1 MAIRIF
7 NNTAS
12 TNAQRYLGVNN
23 QRLATSIERISSG
36 IRINKGADDAAGLA
50 ISEGLRS
57 DIRALRQATR
67 NANDG
72 LSLLNVTEGALN
84 EQSGI
89 LIRLRELASQAA
101 TGTVGSTE
109 RATIQLEFSALRD
122 ELTRIA
128 MTTEFNGI
136 GVIDGTLKSSK
147 AATTASAPTKVA
159 ATTAAS
165 GAVTSVATA
174 NVTTTKTDALTG
186 IVTTVVSAAASGAV
200 TSVAATNQ
208 TLVSTAASGAV
219 TTTNQT
225 PVSAV
230 ATTNDIMIQIGI
242 DNSADSRI
250 NLNNSLS
257 LDAVTSSTLGV
268 ASLSVTGAAEA
279 LTALAQI
286 ENAIASVTATRG
298 KVGAV
303 TNRLQRAVG
312 ALSITSENLQAAESS
327 IRDADIA
334 HEIAQLTRNQILVQ
348 TSTAM
353 VGQSNLI
360 PQSVL
365 QLLA

>member
-12 TNAQRYLGVNN
+12 VNAQRILGVNN
-23 QRLATSIERISSG
+23 TRLAQSIERISSG

-72 LSLLNVTEGALN
+72 ISLINVTEGALN
-84 EQSGI
+84 EQSSI
-89 LIRLRELASQAA
+89 LIRLRELASQSA

-128 MTTEFNGI
+128 QTTEFNGI
-136 GVIDGTLKSSK
+136 GLIDGNL
-147 AATTASAPTKVA
+147 AS
-159 ATTAAS
+159 
-165 GAVTSVATA
+165 SVAT
-174 NVTTTKTDALTG
+174 
-186 IVTTVVSAAASGAV
+186 
-200 TSVAATNQ
+200 TSH
-208 TLVSTAASGAV
+208 TL
-219 TTTNQT
+219 
-225 PVSAV
+225 
-230 ATTNDIMIQIGI
+230 IQIGI
-242 DNSADSRI
+242 DSSANSRI
-250 NLNNSLS
+250 DLNDSLS
-257 LDAVTSSTLGV
+257 LDAVTSSTLGI
-268 ASLSVTGAAEA
+268 ASLSVTAAAEA

-286 ENAIASVTATRG
+286 EIAIASVTASRG

-303 TNRLQRAVG
+303 QNRLQRSVS
-312 ALSITSENLQAAESS
+312 ALSISAENLQAAESS

>member
-1 MAIRIF
+1 MPIRIF

-12 TNAQRYLGVNN
+12 VNAQRLLGINN
-23 QRLATSIERISSG
+23 DRLAQSVERISSG
-36 IRINKGADDAAGLA
+36 IRINRGADDAAGLA

-72 LSLLNVTEGALN
+72 MSLINVTEGALN
-84 EQSGI
+84 EQSSI

-128 MTTEFNGI
+128 ETTEFNGI
-136 GVIDGTLKSSK
+136 GLINGNL
-147 AATTASAPTKVA
+147 AS
-159 ATTAAS
+159 
-165 GAVTSVATA
+165 SVAT
-174 NVTTTKTDALTG
+174 
-186 IVTTVVSAAASGAV
+186 
-200 TSVAATNQ
+200 TSHT
-208 TLVSTAASGAV
+208 
-219 TTTNQT
+219 
-225 PVSAV
+225 
-230 ATTNDIMIQIGI
+230 MIQIGI
-242 DNSADSRI
+242 DNSANSRLD
-250 NLNNSLS
+250 LNSTLG
-257 LDAVTSSTLGV
+257 LDAVTSSTLGI
-268 ASLSVTGAAEA
+268 AGLSVTASAEA
-279 LTALAQI
+279 LTALAEI
-286 ENAIASVTATRG
+286 NTAISSVTAARG

-303 TNRLQRAVG
+303 QNRLQRSVS
-312 ALSITSENLQAAESS
+312 ALSITSENLQAAESA

>member
-7 NNTAS
+7 NNIAS
-12 TNAQRYLGVNN
+12 TNAQRILGVNN
-23 QRLATSIERISSG
+23 NRLAQSIERISSG
-36 IRINKGADDAAGLA
+36 IRINRGADDAAGLA

-72 LSLLNVTEGALN
+72 VSLVNVTEGALN
-84 EQSGI
+84 EQSSI

-128 MTTEFNGI
+128 QTTEFNGI
-136 GVIDGTLKSSK
+136 GLINGNL
-147 AATTASAPTKVA
+147 AS
-159 ATTAAS
+159 
-165 GAVTSVATA
+165 SVAT
-174 NVTTTKTDALTG
+174 
-186 IVTTVVSAAASGAV
+186 
-200 TSVAATNQ
+200 TSHT
-208 TLVSTAASGAV
+208 
-219 TTTNQT
+219 
-225 PVSAV
+225 
-230 ATTNDIMIQIGI
+230 MIQIGI
-242 DNSADSRI
+242 DSTSNSRI
-250 NLNNSLS
+250 DLNDSLA
-257 LDAVTSSTLGV
+257 LDAVTSSTLGI
-268 ASLSVTGAAEA
+268 ASLSVTASAEA
-279 LTALAQI
+279 LTALTTI
-286 ENAIASVTATRG
+286 ETAIASVTQSRG

-303 TNRLQRAVG
+303 QNRLQRSVS
-312 ALSITSENLQAAESS
+312 ALSISAENLQAAESS

>member
-12 TNAQRYLGVNN
+12 VNAQRLLGINN
-23 QRLATSIERISSG
+23 NRLAQSIERISSG
-36 IRINKGADDAAGLA
+36 IRINRGADDAAGLA

-72 LSLLNVTEGALN
+72 MSLVNVTEGALN
-84 EQSGI
+84 EQSSI

-128 MTTEFNGI
+128 ETTEFNGI
-136 GVIDGTLKSSK
+136 GLINGNL
-147 AATTASAPTKVA
+147 AS
-159 ATTAAS
+159 
-165 GAVTSVATA
+165 SVA
-174 NVTTTKTDALTG
+174 
-186 IVTTVVSAAASGAV
+186 S
-200 TSVAATNQ
+200 TSHT
-208 TLVSTAASGAV
+208 
-219 TTTNQT
+219 
-225 PVSAV
+225 
-230 ATTNDIMIQIGI
+230 MIQIGI
-242 DNSADSRI
+242 DSTANSRLD
-250 NLNNSLS
+250 LNSTLG
-257 LDAVTSSTLGV
+257 LDAVTSSTLGI
-268 ASLSVTGAAEA
+268 ASLSVTASAEA

-286 ENAIASVTATRG
+286 NSAISSVTAARG

-303 TNRLQRAVG
+303 QNRLQRSVS
-312 ALSITSENLQAAESS
+312 ALSISSENLQAAESA

-334 HEIAQLTRNQILVQ
+334 EEIAQLTRNQILVQ

>member
-7 NNTAS
+7 NNIAS
-12 TNAQRYLGVNN
+12 SNAQRILGVNN

-36 IRINKGADDAAGLA
+36 IRINRGADDAAGLA

-72 LSLLNVTEGALN
+72 MSLINVTEGALN

-109 RATIQLEFSALRD
+109 RGTIQLEFSALRN
-122 ELTRIA
+122 ELTRISQ
-128 MTTEFNGI
+128 TTEFNGI
-136 GVIDGTLKSSK
+136 ALLDGGLASS
-147 AATTASAPTKVA
+147 AS
-159 ATTAAS
+159 S
-165 GAVTSVATA
+165 SD
-174 NVTTTKTDALTG
+174 N
-186 IVTTVVSAAASGAV
+186 
-200 TSVAATNQ
+200 
-208 TLVSTAASGAV
+208 
-219 TTTNQT
+219 
-225 PVSAV
+225 
-230 ATTNDIMIQIGI
+230 IMIQIGI
-242 DNSADSRI
+242 DNSENSRLNLNSAI
-250 NLNNSLS
+250 NLAAV
-257 LDAVTSSTLGV
+257 DASTLQIH
-268 ASLSVTGAAEA
+268 ALSVTGASEA
-279 LTALAQI
+279 LTALNEI
-286 ENAIASVTATRG
+286 NNAIGSVTASRG

-303 TNRLQRAVG
+303 QNRLQRSVS
-312 ALSITSENLQAAESS
+312 ALAITAENLQAAESS

-334 HEIAQLTRNQILVQ
+334 AEIAELTRNQILVQ